1 MRSNQFAVSIDITA
15 IYVRKRILLN
25 FNNLERI
32 QLTALLRYMT
42 IFYARQILVF
52 PFQNQKYE
60 CIFELSG

>member
-32 QLTALLRYMT
+32 QLTALLRY
-42 IFYARQILVF
+42 ARQILVF